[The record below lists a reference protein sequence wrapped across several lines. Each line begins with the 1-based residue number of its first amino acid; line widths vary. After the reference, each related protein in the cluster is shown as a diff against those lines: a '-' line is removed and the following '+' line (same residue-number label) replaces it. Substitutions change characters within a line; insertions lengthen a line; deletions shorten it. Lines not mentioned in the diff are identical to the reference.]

1 MRTVER
7 DGRHFV
13 EYEDNRGRKIFTD
26 AESFVEDDKD
36 FSERISDAEMP
47 QGFDG
52 RKKIKNQPEEVRE
65 KLKGLKGY
73 KRMKQGQRENFL
85 KDKIPDIDE

>member
-52 RKKIKNQPEEVRE
+52 RKK
-65 KLKGLKGY
+65 
-73 KRMKQGQRENFL
+73 
-85 KDKIPDIDE
+85 